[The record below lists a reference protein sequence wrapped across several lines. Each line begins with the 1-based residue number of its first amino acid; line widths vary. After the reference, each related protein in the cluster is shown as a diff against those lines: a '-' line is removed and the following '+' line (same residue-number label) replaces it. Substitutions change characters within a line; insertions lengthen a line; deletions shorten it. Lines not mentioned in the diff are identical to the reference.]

1 MPNGGDTGERQ
12 LLTITLLVA
21 GVAVIGLGVFVYF
34 GLSKLGGLK
43 KESKR
48 LNQEYHTQEGNI
60 SDMRIEAE
68 INEQLSNRIEQYAKF
83 IVKEEEITDV
93 LDQITRRA
101 LQVGL
106 NLVNWRRE
114 EKKGE
119 SNPDEA
125 ETYEKVIYEFQLT
138 GSFQQ
143 IIKFLNDIEAV
154 EELGRLVVVQPRSIV
169 AAKGGLVPGVE
180 SIEGHKFSVSISL
193 YKYREQ

>member
-12 LLTITLLVA
+12 LLTITLAVA
-21 GVAVIGLGVFVYF
+21 GAAVIFLGVFVYF

-43 KESKR
+43 NESKR
-48 LNQEYHTQEGNI
+48 LNKEYHAQQGNI
-60 SDMRIEAE
+60 DDMRIEVE
-68 INEQLSNRIEQYAKF
+68 INKQLSNRIEQYAKF

-106 NLVNWRRE
+106 NLVNWRRK
-114 EKKGE
+114 EKKE
-119 SNPDEA
+119 LNPVEA
-125 ETYEKVIYEFQLT
+125 ETYEKVIFEFQLT
-138 GSFQQ
+138 GSFHQ
-143 IIKFLNDIEAV
+143 IIKFLDDIEAV
-154 EELGRLVVVQPRSIV
+154 EEMGRLVVVQPSSIV

-180 SIEGHKFSVSISL
+180 SIEGHKFSFSISL

>member
-12 LLTITLLVA
+12 LLTITLAVA
-21 GVAVIGLGVFVYF
+21 GAAVIFLGVFVYF
-34 GLSKLGGLK
+34 GESKLGGLK
-43 KESKR
+43 NESKR
-48 LNQEYHTQEGNI
+48 LKKEYDAQQGNI
-60 SDMRIEAE
+60 GDMRIEVE
-68 INEQLSNRIEQYAKF
+68 INKQLSNRIEQYAKF

-114 EKKGE
+114 DKKE
-119 SNPDEA
+119 LNPVEP
-125 ETYEKVIYEFQLT
+125 ETYEKVIFEFQLT
-138 GSFQQ
+138 GSFHQ
-143 IIKFLNDIEAV
+143 IIKFLDDIEAV
-154 EELGRLVVVQPRSIV
+154 EEMGRLVVVQPSSIV

-180 SIEGHKFSVSISL
+180 SIEGHKFSFSISL